1 MFIKRFGPYFSYL
14 KPVRKQFALGL
25 GFGLISAAASGAG
38 LPFIIQYLVP
48 LVTSDDKP
56 QGMALILL
64 LSSIPLAFTLRAL
77 GGFLNAYYMAYAG
90 MHVLERL
97 RIMVFEKIQQLP
109 LAFFHKNNVGD
120 LMSRVMGDT
129 GQLQTA
135 LVKVVNSL
143 VKEPATLV
151 SALGFLIYLTIS
163 ESEVAF
169 MLIALAT
176 VPACV
181 LPIRAI
187 GTRILK
193 KSRQAQQ
200 QAGELNNVLNENLS
214 AVREVRAYNLETR
227 EINRFSAAVRKLFK
241 LALKTVKYDKMLSPL
256 IELTTAFALSF
267 SLYVAVQK
275 NIQPEVI
282 AAILTALYMC
292 YEPIKKL
299 GGVSNT
305 IRKAQASLDRLEYVL
320 HTDDTVPEA
329 DNPKPLTAVTGEIC
343 FNNVTF
349 AYDNEVALNNVNVKI
364 EPNQAIALVGPSGAG
379 KSTFANLVPRFY
391 DVIEGSVTLD
401 GVDIRELSKADL
413 RSQIALVS
421 QESLLFSETIANNI
435 RLSKPD
441 ATLDEV
447 KEAARMAHAHD
458 FIEAFEDGYETLVG
472 ERGSRL
478 SGGQRQRIAIARAF
492 LKDAPIIVLD
502 EPTSALDAESEH
514 QIQAALEGLS
524 KGRTVIIIAHRFST
538 IQHADR
544 IFVFDDG
551 AIIAQG
557 THKELYQS
565 NPLYTSLYDKQAK
578 TALSANSEPT
588 DS

>member
-1 MFIKRFGPYFSYL
+1 MSFKRFGPYFSYL
-14 KPVRKQFALGL
+14 KPVRTQFALGL

-38 LPFIIQYLVP
+38 LPFIIKYLVP

-56 QGMALILL
+56 EGMALVLL
-64 LSSIPLAFTLRAL
+64 LLSIPLAFSLRAL

-97 RIMVFEKIQQLP
+97 RVMVFEKIQYLP
-109 LAFFHKNNVGD
+109 IAFFHKNNVGD

-143 VKEPATLV
+143 IKEPATLV
-151 SALGFLIYLTIS
+151 SAIGFLIYLTVT
-163 ESEVAF
+163 ESETAF

-181 LPIRAI
+181 FPIRAI
-187 GTRILK
+187 GSRILK
-193 KSRQAQQ
+193 KSKLAQN

-227 EINRFSAAVRKLFK
+227 EIDRFSAAARKLFK
-241 LALKTVKYDKMLSPL
+241 LTLKTVKYDKALSPL
-256 IELTTAFALSF
+256 IELTTAFALCF

-282 AAILTALYMC
+282 ASILTALYMC

-320 HTDDTVPEA
+320 HTEDTVPEPKH
-329 DNPKPLTAVTGEIC
+329 PKPLNYVAGEIC

-349 AYDNEVALNNVNVKI
+349 AYENEIALNQVNVKI
-364 EPNQAIALVGPSGAG
+364 EPNQAIALIGPSGAG
-379 KSTFANLVPRFY
+379 KTTFANLVPRFY
-391 DVIEGSVTLD
+391 DAIEGSVTLD
-401 GVDIRELSKADL
+401 GVDVRELSKQDL

-421 QESLLFSETIANNI
+421 QESLLFSDTIANNI
-435 RLSKPD
+435 RLSKPE

-447 KEAARMAHAHD
+447 KAAARMAHAHD
-458 FIEAFEDGYETLVG
+458 FIETFEDGYETLVG

-514 QIQAALEGLS
+514 NIQAALEDLS
-524 KGRTVIIIAHRFST
+524 KGRTVLIIAHRFST

-551 AIIAQG
+551 EIIAHG
-557 THKELYQS
+557 THQDLYEN

-578 TALSANSEPT
+578 TALSA
-588 DS
+588 DA